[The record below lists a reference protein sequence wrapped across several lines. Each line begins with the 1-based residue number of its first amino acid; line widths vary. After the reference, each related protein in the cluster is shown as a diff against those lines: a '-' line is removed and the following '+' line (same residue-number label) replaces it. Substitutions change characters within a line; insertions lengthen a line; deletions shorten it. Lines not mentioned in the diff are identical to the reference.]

1 MRLTVSTSGERRVG
15 RAALL
20 LLAVARVQRGV
31 RRAQLV
37 AAAHVGRSHLPHRQR
52 RPLRLAR
59 AHPGGGAV
67 CKRRRSRPATAART
81 APRRRHTAPS
91 AAARARPA
99 PRRTRGIGARPA
111 MPCFVLYSSRERH
124 ASRCDCDEKLDTL
137 CIGRCGRHLGSSAAW
152 HSTHACRSDRS
163 AQQAAHSSV
172 CRGSCASC
180 TCVTVRTSVLPAA
193 PPRGRA
199 AWEEDG
205 RTGAGSRVRWRE
217 VARGVAR
224 WGRENRSRCGHMP
237 ARRVN
242 TSCDDA
248 QIPKYSPSFVAC
260 GTKPARGGAPRGI

>member
-1 MRLTVSTSGERRVG
+1 MPSPGPRTSSPHAAHCQHVW
-15 RAALL
+15 RAACR
-20 LLAVARVQRGV
+20 ARGAPPARRARVQQGV

-199 AWEEDG
+199 ARTSVLPAAPPRGEEQPGKRTVAQVLG
-205 RTGAGSRVRWRE
+205 RACGGARWRE
-217 VARGVAR
+217 VSRGGDVRTGRGVVICPPD
-224 WGRENRSRCGHMP
+224 E
-237 ARRVN
+237 
-242 TSCDDA
+242 
-248 QIPKYSPSFVAC
+248 
-260 GTKPARGGAPRGI
+260 